1 MAKSGQSSKLLE
13 YICLTINVIHLSG
26 VLDIVKV
33 LIKSAFWESAALSRK
48 FVHFPPCLVGPLL
61 HSPLSPHLPS
71 PPTGKVPRI
80 PAKMVHFLPQNAYDF
95 KRRYAG
101 FPARIGVNADIKQ
114 MFITAS
120 DIMSRSIFDAVTLQ
134 NVA

>member
-1 MAKSGQSSKLLE
+1 M
-13 YICLTINVIHLSG
+13 
-26 VLDIVKV
+26 
-33 LIKSAFWESAALSRK
+33 
-48 FVHFPPCLVGPLL
+48 
-61 HSPLSPHLPS
+61 
-71 PPTGKVPRI
+71 
-80 PAKMVHFLPQNAYDF
+80 QNAYDF

-101 FPARIGVNADIKQ
+101 FPARIGGNADIKQ